1 MLLFGFCVYINHQL
15 VRMLTVFMGHVAV
28 ALASVSKNYILYVA
42 IKCKILGKVSH
53 KHRKG
58 SRVQRFKPTCG
69 ATLAKL
75 ACYG

>member
-1 MLLFGFCVYINHQL
+1 
-15 VRMLTVFMGHVAV
+15 MGHVAV

-42 IKCKILGKVSH
+42 IKRKILGKVSN